1 MGENNMLQLI
11 LLLSHGLSF
20 TNVKLIQSK
29 TEMTLVISKSV

>member
-11 LLLSHGLSF
+11 LLSHRFSF
-20 TNVKLIQSK
+20 TNVKHIQTK